1 MYIVGDFMRKFE
13 RDDIVHLL
21 QSLIKATQIMST
33 NKNVQQIKMLA
44 TDCYD
49 TIVMVDDFLKQK
61 LSQEKYKDY
70 SNILSKISGFYEKS
84 NLLRQIN
91 STYLSETKYIISQL
105 NTIEKKISQEELQY
119 IITFMP
125 YKSSMWDSM

>member
-91 STYLSETKYIISQL
+91 STYLSETK
-105 NTIEKKISQEELQY
+105 KH
-119 IITFMP
+119 
-125 YKSSMWDSM
+125 